1 MTKKILI
8 TPKANQDL
16 DDCFAY
22 ISQDNPE
29 TALQFFDSTRIT
41 IAQIA
46 RMPGIGSIFTTNDNR
61 LQDLRKW
68 SVKDFRKYLI
78 FYIDREDVV
87 EIVRILHATR
97 DISSIFDS

>member
-46 RMPGIGSIFTTNDNR
+46 RMPRIGSIFTTNDNR

>member
-1 MTKKILI
+1 MTKKIVI
-8 TPKANQDL
+8 TQKANQDL

-22 ISQDNPE
+22 ISQNNPE

-78 FYIDREDVV
+78 FYIDRDEVV
-87 EIVRILHATR
+87 EIVRILYATR
-97 DISSIFDS
+97 DINSILDP